1 MAIIRWEDIEKT
13 QLFEYVKSYL
23 TMKKSPEEIIQLVLE
38 DIKDDDKSF
47 ATLTEDEIINLLKDW
62 IREENSSQ
70 NETIMKELQRIINID
85 GYMDSPPRAIAQQ
98 LKLKFPE
105 MSLENALKMVNDY
118 LQRTSEGGWSHENE

>member
-1 MAIIRWEDIEKT
+1 MAIISWKDIEKT
-13 QLFEYVKSYL
+13 KLFEYVKSYL
-23 TMKKSPEEIIQLVLE
+23 TMKKSPEEIIQIVLE
-38 DIKDDDKSF
+38 DIKADGKSF

-62 IREENSSQ
+62 IREENSHQ
-70 NETIMKELQRIINID
+70 NETIMQELQRIINIE